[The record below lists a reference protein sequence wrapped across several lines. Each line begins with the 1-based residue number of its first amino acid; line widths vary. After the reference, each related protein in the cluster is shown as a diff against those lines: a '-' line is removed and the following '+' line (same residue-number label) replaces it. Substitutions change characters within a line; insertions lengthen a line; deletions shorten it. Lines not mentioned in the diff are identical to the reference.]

1 MTLNGEIFSYNLKY
15 LLKINGIRNV
25 ELAKH
30 LGVSKSAISNYL
42 SGASVPK
49 LETIARIALYF
60 DVGVD
65 VLLKDYID
73 KPKPKTK
80 IKEGEPISFAVPLFH
95 KKLLE
100 GDIVFRNDNIQG
112 NIYCPFPVDGNYQCY
127 AFMIYDNNMS
137 DYGITKNSVAIFSP
151 DKTVNN
157 GDVVAVLLKASN
169 TISARIVSETT
180 NEITLICNTGTQ
192 CFKKSSKNCE
202 VVILGK
208 IVWVTFNPNKN
219 KRTE

>member
-1 MTLNGEIFSYNLKY
+1 MTLNGEIFSCNLKY
-15 LLKINGIRNV
+15 LLKINGIRNI

-30 LGVSKSAISNYL
+30 IGVSKSAISNYL

-65 VLLKDYID
+65 VLLRDYID
-73 KPKPKTK
+73 KPKTK

-95 KKLLE
+95 KKLQE

-112 NIYCPFPVDGNYQCY
+112 SIYCPFPVDGNYQCY

-137 DYGITKNSVAIFSP
+137 DYGITEKSVAIFSP
-151 DKTVNN
+151 DETVHN
-157 GDVVAVLLKASN
+157 GDVAAVLLKTSN
-169 TISARIVSETT
+169 TIAARIVSETK
-180 NEITLICNTGTQ
+180 NEITLTCNKDTQ
-192 CFKKSSKNCE
+192 CYKKSSKNCD
-202 VVILGK
+202 VAVLGK
-208 IVWVTFNPNKN
+208 VIQATFNPNKN

>member
-25 ELAKH
+25 ELAKYI
-30 LGVSKSAISNYL
+30 GVSKSAISNYL

-73 KPKPKTK
+73 KPKTE
-80 IKEGEPISFAVPLFH
+80 IKESEKISFTVPLFN
-95 KKLLE
+95 KNLYE
-100 GDIVFRNDNIQG
+100 GDIVFRNDNILG

-137 DYGITKNSVAIFSP
+137 DYGIAETSVAIFSP
-151 DKTVNN
+151 DETVNN
-157 GDVVAVLLKASN
+157 GDVAAVLFKASN
-169 TISARIVSETT
+169 TISARIVSENK
-180 NEITLICNTGTQ
+180 NEISLTCNTGTQ
-192 CFKKSSKNCE
+192 LFKKSSTNCE

-208 IVWVTFNPNKN
+208 VVWVTFNPNK
-219 KRTE
+219 KQED

>member
-1 MTLNGEIFSYNLKY
+1 MTLNDEIFSYNLKY

-65 VLLKDYID
+65 VLLRDYID
-73 KPKPKTK
+73 KPKTK
-80 IKEGEPISFAVPLFH
+80 IKEDEPISFAIPLFH
-95 KKLLE
+95 KKLQE

-112 NIYCPFPVDGNYQCY
+112 SIYCPFPVDGNYQCY

-137 DYGITKNSVAIFSP
+137 DYGITENGVAIFSP
-151 DKTVNN
+151 ENAVNN
-157 GDVVAVLLKASN
+157 GDVAAVLLKSSN
-169 TISARIVSETT
+169 TISARIVSENK
-180 NEITLICNTGTQ
+180 NEISLTCNTGTQ
-192 CFKKSSKNCE
+192 LFKKSSTNCE

-208 IVWVTFNPNKN
+208 IVWVAFNPNKN

>member
-15 LLKINGIRNV
+15 LLKINGIRNI

-73 KPKPKTK
+73 KPKTE
-80 IKEGEPISFAVPLFH
+80 IGEGEPISFVVPLFH
-95 KKLLE
+95 KNLLE
-100 GDIVFRNDNIQG
+100 GDIVFRNDNFQG
-112 NIYCPFPVDGNYQCY
+112 NIYSPFPILGDYQCY

-137 DYGITKNSVAIFSP
+137 DYGITKRSVAIFSP
-151 DKTVNN
+151 DETVNN
-157 GDVVAVLLKASN
+157 GDVAAVLIKATN
-169 TISARIVSETT
+169 TISARIVTETK
-180 NEITLICNTGTQ
+180 NEINLTCNTGTQ
-192 CFKKSSKNCE
+192 HFKKSSTNCE
-202 VVILGK
+202 VVVLGK
-208 IVWVTFNPNKN
+208 VVWVTFNPNK
-219 KRTE
+219 KQED